1 MFQREFALRLVAPP
15 ASKLWCRLSAN
26 VQLFARIEHLM
37 KVGKANFRPAPQ
49 VESSVVRLSP
59 RDPPPPVAFPEF
71 DGLNRVVFSR
81 MNKHVRACFG
91 AKGVAE
97 MLERNY
103 RTWCAE
109 EGIVSSAKKST
120 SLAVGAEVLV
130 GQIIE
135 DGFEMKGKIEEIL
148 VESGFAESRAAKMDV
163 DDLLKW
169 VSIFPS
175 ETV

>member
-1 MFQREFALRLVAPP
+1 
-15 ASKLWCRLSAN
+15 
-26 VQLFARIEHLM
+26 M

-59 RDPPPPVAFPEF
+59 RDPPPPVAFDEF

-91 AKGVAE
+91 ARGVGE

-109 EGIVSSAKKST
+109 MGVVGCDLLPFCMVT
-120 SLAVGAEVLV
+120 NSLGWS
-130 GQIIE
+130 QIA
-135 DGFEMKGKIEEIL
+135 DDPLEMKAKIEKVL

-169 VSIFPS
+169 VWPS
-175 ETV
+175 ARPVRQLTILRLLTAFNVQGMYVYPLSLPHLRLRSFSHFA